1 MGGGADDFA
10 TVQALL
16 DEWLETEFTF
26 RDTAGLTRQ
35 LLAQSPRDRQFVL
48 TWVQRVASTNL
59 ALAHRFAELSDQ
71 TLESMEREVIE
82 AWIQHAMDQYDR
94 SGLAAAMRVVDEVD
108 DFVRHSFERASG
120 SILEEQSAVLAG
132 FLRGLS
138 GRVLQ
143 IAEAEG
149 ADPWTDSETLYLP
162 GIVARLPERK
172 DNFLLHKAMVAH
184 LWAQTRFGTFR
195 VDLDAELARFADRER
210 ALRLFHLLETLRLD
224 ACIER
229 ELPGLAREMGRL
241 REQLDDVAAHAGLR
255 ELAAPLREPG
265 AGVEG
270 TLRQLRDHFDQLE
283 PSSLCYQ
290 GRIDPEAV
298 RECMARR
305 IEREKAVLRV
315 KLAELADELKESG
328 KLAPDAPPIFDLE
341 RKASDEALDESLEF
355 ELSIDQEALRPPEF
369 LSKLMTSIVLDFGE
383 IPEEYLTAAGP
394 GEYDLSRFDEDEL
407 DPDEVW
413 SGAYHEE
420 GAFLYPEWDFA
431 RQCHRKNWCVLR
443 ELEVAPRY
451 DDFPVDTLRKYARL
465 IKSLHRTFE
474 ALRGE
479 DKLLKKQP
487 HGDDIDIDALVEAWG
502 DLHSGHE
509 MSDRL
514 FTRMHKEERNIAV
527 MFMVDMSG
535 STRGWINDAERESLI
550 LLAESLE
557 ILGDRYAIYGFS
569 GTTRKR
575 CEAYRVKAF
584 DEPYDDLVKARISGI
599 EARDY
604 TRMGV
609 AIRHLSGL
617 LNEVDARIKLLVTL
631 SDGKPEDYDGY
642 YRGEYGIEDTRQAL
656 FEARRDGV
664 HPFCITID
672 ETAKEY
678 LPHLYGAANYVVI
691 DDVKKLPLKVSDIYR
706 KLTS

>member
-1 MGGGADDFA
+1 MVGGADDFA
-10 TVQALL
+10 SIQALL
-16 DEWLETEFTF
+16 DDWLETEFTF
-26 RDTAGLTRQ
+26 RDTDRLTRQ

-48 TWVQRVASTNL
+48 NWTQRVASTNI

-71 TLESMEREVIE
+71 TLASMDREVVE

-94 SGLAAAMRVVDEVD
+94 SGLAAAMKVVDEVD
-108 DFVRHSFERASG
+108 DFARQRFERASG
-120 SILEEQSAVLAG
+120 SILEEQIPVLAG

-138 GRVLQ
+138 GRELCL
-143 IAEAEG
+143 AEADG
-149 ADPWTDSETLYLP
+149 ARAWTDSETLYLP
-162 GIVARLPERK
+162 GVVARLAERK
-172 DNFLLHKAMVAH
+172 DNFVLHKAMVAH
-184 LWAQTRFGTFR
+184 LWAQTRFGTFQA
-195 VDLDAELARFADRER
+195 DLEAELARYADREH

-224 ACIER
+224 ARIER

-241 REQLDDVAAHAGLR
+241 RALLGEEARYASLRAHGERLLDPRARVEDTLHA
-255 ELAAPLREPG
+255 
-265 AGVEG
+265 
-270 TLRQLRDHFDQLE
+270 LRDAFERIE
-283 PSSLCYQ
+283 PLSLCYQ
-290 GRIDPEAV
+290 GHLDPQAV
-298 RECMARR
+298 SECMARR
-305 IEREKAVLRV
+305 VEREKAILRV
-315 KLAELADELKESG
+315 ELAELADELKESG
-328 KLAPDAPPIFDLE
+328 RLAPDAPAEFDLKQKE
-341 RKASDEALDESLEF
+341 GDAAEQGFEF
-355 ELSIDQEALRPPEF
+355 ELSIDEEALSVPEF
-369 LSKLMTSIVLDFGE
+369 LRKVMTSIVLDFGE

-394 GEYDLSRFDEDEL
+394 GEYDLSRFDEEAL

-443 ELEVAPRY
+443 ELAVEPRH
-451 DDFPVDTLRKYARL
+451 DDFHVNTLRKHARL

-479 DKLLKKQP
+479 DRLLKKQP
-487 HGDDIDIDALVEAWG
+487 HGDDIDIDALVEAWA
-502 DLHSGHE
+502 DLRSGHE
-509 MSDRL
+509 MSERL
-514 FTRMHKEERNIAV
+514 FASLRKEERNIAV

-575 CEAYRVKAF
+575 CELYRVKAF
-584 DEPYDDLVKARISGI
+584 DDPYDDEVKARISGI
-599 EARDY
+599 EAQDY

-617 LNEVDARIKLLVTL
+617 LKQVDARIKLLVTL

-672 ETAKEY
+672 EQAQEY

-691 DDVKKLPLKVSDIYR
+691 KEVEKLPLKVSDIYR